1 MKHSTR
7 GTITAVAAGLALA
20 LAACGGGAQPGE
32 TNGGGPSGDADANAW
47 ILTGGMWPV
56 IESSLEQWSE
66 DNPDQQI
73 AIDQFEND
81 AYKERI
87 RTAVGAGQAPT
98 AILSWGGGT
107 LAEYANNDQ
116 IIDITE
122 QTAEL
127 RERLLPAVEL
137 NGQVDGTTYAVP
149 VNDVQPVVIYYNQEL
164 FDEHGVEVPTTW
176 EELLDVVATFDEAGV
191 IPFSLAAASVWPE
204 LMWIQYL
211 TDRIGGPDVFQA
223 VLDGEPDAWS
233 HPAIT
238 EALEKIQELVEVGA
252 FGENYASVS
261 ADQNADLAL
270 VHTGRAAMVL
280 QLSSMYAVFR
290 NDAPEFAANS
300 LGFAPFPQIEGGA
313 GDPRNIVGNPAN
325 VFSVSAAADEAA
337 QEAVTSWMSEKL
349 YDDEQIEAMIDAGA
363 VPPVLG
369 LEDQLAEAESGEF
382 LSYAYDMAREAPH
395 FQLSW
400 DQALPPAQAQEL
412 LTNLSQIFLTT
423 ITPQE
428 FVDNMNA
435 TL

>member
-1 MKHSTR
+1 MKHSKYRTAA
-7 GTITAVAAGLALA
+7 AVAAGLALA
-20 LAACGGGAQPGE
+20 LSACSGGSRPGE
-32 TNGGGPSGDADANAW
+32 TNGGGSHGCADANAW
-47 ILTGGMWPV
+47 VLTGGMWPV
-56 IESSLEQWSE
+56 IEESLTEWSE
-66 DNPDQQI
+66 ENPDQQI
-73 AIDQFEND
+73 SVEEFEND

-116 IIDITE
+116 IIDITD
-122 QTAEL
+122 QTSEL
-127 RERLLPAVEL
+127 RERLIPAVAQ
-137 NGQVDGTTYAVP
+137 NGEVDGVTYAVP
-149 VNDVQPVVIYYNQEL
+149 VNDIQPVVIYYNQDL

-176 EELLDVVATFDEAGV
+176 DELLEAVATFDEAGV

-211 TDRIGGPDVFQA
+211 TDRIGGPEVFQA
-223 VLDGEPDAWS
+223 VLDGEPDSWS

-252 FGENYASVS
+252 FGDNYASVS

-270 VHTGRAAMVL
+270 VHPGRAAMVL
-280 QLSSMYAVFR
+280 QLSSMYATFR
-290 NDAPEFAANS
+290 NDAPDFTAES
-300 LGFAPFPQIEGGA
+300 LGFAPFPEVEGGV
-313 GDPRNIVGNPAN
+313 GDPRNVVGNPAN

-337 QEAVTSWMSEKL
+337 QEAVTAWMSERL
-349 YDDEQIEAMIDAGA
+349 YDDQQIEAMVEAGA
-363 VPPVLG
+363 VPPVQGVEDL
-369 LEDQLAEAESGEF
+369 LEESADSDFLTYVYEAAS
-382 LSYAYDMAREAPH
+382 EAPH

-400 DQALPPAQAQEL
+400 DQALPPAPAQEL
-412 LTNLSQIFLTT
+412 LTNLSQIFLMT
-423 ITPQE
+423 ITPEE